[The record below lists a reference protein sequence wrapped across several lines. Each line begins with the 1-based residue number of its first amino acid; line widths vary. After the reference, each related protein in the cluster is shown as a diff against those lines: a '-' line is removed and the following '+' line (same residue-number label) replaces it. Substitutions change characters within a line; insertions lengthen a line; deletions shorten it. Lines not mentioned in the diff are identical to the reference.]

1 LKEMPE
7 FNTKEFSPSYGGQI
21 DSLGNV
27 KNIADAIKGTGAD
40 TKLAVDA
47 SFTLAAGDINIGSVE
62 ISDATDNTKRLMVN
76 ADGSLN
82 MRVIGS
88 IDGGVFGP

>member
-1 LKEMPE
+1 MPD
-7 FNTKEFSPSYGGQI
+7 FNPKEFSPSYGGQI

-62 ISDATDNTKRLMVN
+62 IADATDNTKRLMVN

>member
-1 LKEMPE
+1 MPDY
-7 FNTKEFSPSYGGQI
+7 NPQDFSPSYGGQI
-21 DSLGNV
+21 DSSGNV
-27 KNIADAIKGTGAD
+27 KNLADAIRGTGSD

-47 SFTLAAGDINIGSVE
+47 SFTLEASEITLGSVE

-76 ADGSLN
+76 SDGSLN
-82 MRVIGS
+82 IRVIGS

>member
-1 LKEMPE
+1 
-7 FNTKEFSPSYGGQI
+7 
-21 DSLGNV
+21 V

>member
-1 LKEMPE
+1 MPE

>member
-1 LKEMPE
+1 MPDY
-7 FNTKEFSPSYGGQI
+7 NPQDFSPSYGGQI
-21 DSLGNV
+21 DSSGNV
-27 KNIADAIKGTGAD
+27 KNLADAIVGSGTN

-76 ADGSLN
+76 SDGSLN
-82 MRVIGS
+82 IRVIGS

>member
-1 LKEMPE
+1 MPDY
-7 FNTKEFSPSYGGQI
+7 NPQDFSPSYGGQI
-21 DSLGNV
+21 DSSGNV
-27 KNIADAIKGTGAD
+27 KNLADAIVGSGTN

-62 ISDATDNTKRLMVN
+62 IADATDNTKRLMVN
-76 ADGSLN
+76 DDGSIN

>member
-47 SFTLAAGDINIGSVE
+47 SFTLAPGDISIGAVELKDASTDDRLKINTDGTLNIRIV
-62 ISDATDNTKRLMVN
+62 
-76 ADGSLN
+76 
-82 MRVIGS
+82 GS
-88 IDGGVFGP
+88 ISGGVFGP